1 MKRMLSV
8 VAMTLMALSL
18 VACTYDVPYEE
29 QGSGNNSADQM
40 IIR

>member
-18 VACTYDVPYEE
+18 VACTYDVPPAE